1 MPQIS
6 LYVDEQTLNEVSKS
20 AKAENISISNWVR
33 LKIKKS
39 LNNEWSEEFKSLI
52 GSIADE
58 TFIEPSDVDF
68 AKDIKRETL
77 K

>member
-6 LYVDEQTLNEVSKS
+6 LYVDEKTLMEVSKS
-20 AKAENISISNWVR
+20 AKSENVSISNWVKS
-33 LKIKKS
+33 KIKKS

-52 GSIADE
+52 GSITDE
-58 TFIEPSDVDF
+58 TFIEPTDMDF
-68 AKDIKRETL
+68 EKDLNREVL